1 MSEQTKEETHP
12 EKQRVQDREIED
24 EMRQSYLDYAMSV
37 IVGRALP
44 DVRDGLKPVHR
55 RVLYTM
61 FETGLLH
68 NKPYK
73 KSANVV
79 GNCMARYHP
88 HGDSAIYDTLVRM
101 AQPFSLRYPL
111 VNGQGNFGSVD
122 GDSAAAMRYT
132 EARMQKIAEELLQ
145 DINKETVDMTDNFDG
160 SLKEPSVLPGKLP
173 NLLLNGS
180 SGIAVGMATNIPP
193 HNLKEVCTAVNQV
206 IDEPDIDTMKIAET
220 IKGPDF
226 PTGATILGKN
236 GILNAYQSG
245 RSRIRIRS
253 KTKIEDKAGKR
264 HIIVTEIPY
273 QVNKAMLVEEIAD
286 CVKDKKIAGISDLRD
301 ESDKDGTRI
310 VIQLKREANSDVIL
324 NQLYSYT
331 RLQVTY
337 GINMVCLVDGQPK
350 TLSLIEI
357 LREFIKHR
365 KEIVRRR
372 TEFDLSKAKDKAHI
386 LEGLD
391 IALKNI
397 DAVIELIKKSKNAE
411 SARSGLIE
419 SFSLTEKQAQAILE
433 MRLQKLTGLEQEK
446 IRSDL
451 KETLQ
456 LIKELEEILA
466 SEKRILGIIK
476 DEMQEI
482 INKYGDDR
490 RTDINEAEEEDVD
503 IEDLI
508 EESNVVV
515 TVTHEGYIKRLPI
528 DTYRQQQRGGRGIV
542 GTTTRDE
549 DFVEH
554 IFIANTH
561 KYLLFFTTGGIVHWL
576 KVYKIPESG
585 RTSKG
590 KAIVNL
596 LDLGKDE
603 RITAFVPV
611 RNFDTDRHLFL
622 CTRKGI
628 VKKTQL
634 SAFSHPRKGGI
645 IAINLDKDDKL
656 INAKLTNGQQQV
668 ILSTRNGMAIKFNE
682 QQVRSVGRTAQGVR
696 GIRLKG
702 DDYVVGMAIAHDD
715 NTLLTITEHGFGKR
729 TKISEYRLTNRG
741 GMGVISIQCSKRNG
755 KVTSVKSVKDT
766 DEVMFISKKGIVI
779 RTASHNISVIGR
791 NTQGIR
797 LMKLG
802 SEDVVVSSAKVITE
816 TKQIE
821 KIQEQEIEEQE
832 ELRKVEKKAESKE
845 DSLDFREKASNGA
858 ENGSPEKGD

>member
-1 MSEQTKEETHP
+1 MSEQTKEQEE
-12 EKQRVQDREIED
+12 EKKGRTSSREIED

-68 NKPYK
+68 NKAFK

-145 DINKETVDMTDNFDG
+145 DINKETVNMVENFDG

-193 HNLKEVCTAVNQV
+193 HNLNEVCKAVVQV
-206 IDEPDIDTMKIAET
+206 IDNPETDTMHLNQI

-236 GILNAYQSG
+236 GIINAYEKG
-245 RSRIRIRS
+245 RARIKIRS
-253 KTKIEDKAGKR
+253 KTNIEEKGGKKS
-264 HIIVTEIPY
+264 IIVTEIPY
-273 QVNKAMLVEEIAD
+273 QVNKSMLVEEIAN
-286 CVKDKKIAGISDLRD
+286 CVKDKKIVGINDLRD
-301 ESDKDGTRI
+301 ESDKEGTRI
-310 VIQLKREANSDVIL
+310 VIQLKREANPDVLL
-324 NQLYSYT
+324 NQLFSYT

-350 TLSLIEI
+350 TMALKGI
-357 LREFIKHR
+357 LESFIKHR
-365 KEIVRRR
+365 QEIITRR
-372 TEFDLSKAKDKAHI
+372 TVFELNKAKDKSHI
-386 LEGLD
+386 LEGLE
-391 IALKNI
+391 IALRHI
-397 DAVIELIKKSKNAE
+397 DAVIELIKKSKNADE
-411 SARSGLIE
+411 ARKGLIGH
-419 SFSLTEKQAQAILE
+419 FSLSEKQAQAILE

-446 IRSDL
+446 IRSEL
-451 KETLQ
+451 QETLK
-456 LIKELEEILA
+456 LIKELEGILA
-466 SEKRILGIIK
+466 SKQKILQIIK
-476 DEMQEI
+476 DEMQELI
-482 INKYGDDR
+482 DKYGDARKTEIDE
-490 RTDINEAEEEDVD
+490 THEEDVD

-542 GTTTRDE
+542 GTTTRDD

-561 KYLLFFTTGGIVHWL
+561 KYLLFFTTAGIVHWL
-576 KVYKIPESG
+576 KVYMIPESG

-596 LDLGKDE
+596 LNLAPNEK
-603 RITAFVPV
+603 ITAFVPV
-611 RNFDTDRHLFL
+611 RNFDKDRYLFL
-622 CTRKGI
+622 CTKKGI

-634 SAFSHPRKGGI
+634 SSFSRPRKGGI

-656 INAKLTNGQQQV
+656 INAKLTNGRQQV
-668 ILSTRNGMAIKFNE
+668 IISTENGMAIKFNE
-682 QQVRSVGRTAQGVR
+682 EQVRSVGRAAQGVR

-702 DDYVVGMAIAHDD
+702 TDRVVGMAMAHDE
-715 NTLLTITEHGFGKR
+715 NSLLSITQNGYGKR

-741 GMGVISIQCSKRNG
+741 GLGVISIQCSNRNG
-755 KVTSVKSVKDT
+755 KVASVKSVKDT
-766 DEVMFISKKGIVI
+766 DELMFISKKGIVI
-779 RTASHNISVIGR
+779 RTSAQSISCIGR
-791 NTQGIR
+791 NTQGVR
-797 LMKLG
+797 LMRLG
-802 SEDVVVSSAKVITE
+802 SSDKVVSSAKVITQ

-821 KIQEQEIEEQE
+821 KIEEQE
-832 ELRKVEKKAESKE
+832 QQEKEEIIEEEKKIESQE
-845 DSLDFREKASNGA
+845 DNLDFLEKGNNGA
-858 ENGSPEKGD
+858 ENSK